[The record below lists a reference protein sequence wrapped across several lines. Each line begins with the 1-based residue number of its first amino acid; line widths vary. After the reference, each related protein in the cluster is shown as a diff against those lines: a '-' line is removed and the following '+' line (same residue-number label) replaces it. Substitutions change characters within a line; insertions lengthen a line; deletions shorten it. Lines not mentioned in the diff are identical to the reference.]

1 MGASMARFLW
11 VVAVVAACGGEAD
24 STPRDTNREG
34 DADAVDSDTD
44 SLRADAD
51 DGLDDM
57 EADGADLE
65 DLDTNDTGAAD
76 LGDSEVPVDTVEVD
90 GVEVE
95 QDTAP
100 TPVLTGWTWQT
111 LPELPRILQE
121 HATVALAGEIVML
134 GGFEN
139 LSLVDAVVHY
149 DPVGRVFRGGTPLPR
164 ALHHVN
170 AAVVEGRL
178 MVLGALEGFAFAAR
192 GEVWVLEDGAWK
204 ARAAMPVGRQRGS
217 AGVAVVGDDVYL
229 VGGFRAGA
237 VDDVD
242 VYRGAEDR
250 WERLP
255 DLPGARDHGGA
266 VAVDGLVYA
275 VGGRQGGIGSIEA
288 DLWRFDPGSPELG
301 WVALPP
307 MPTARGGFALGVVHG
322 RIVVVGGEGNPSD
335 PSGVFAQ
342 AELYDP
348 AAERWYRLAD
358 MPAPRHGMQAVAIG
372 GVLYV
377 PGGADVEA
385 FGATRTFQALTAP

>member
-1 MGASMARFLW
+1 MGRFLW

-24 STPRDTNREG
+24 TAPRDVSPQG
-34 DADAVDSDTD
+34 DTDAVVPDSDTA
-44 SLRADAD
+44 LA
-51 DGLDDM
+51 
-57 EADGADLE
+57 EVPDGADAPDPEDLE
-65 DLDTNDTGAAD
+65 DVDTDDSSSAD
-76 LGDSEVPVDTVEVD
+76 LDDGAPGDMIEAD
-90 GVEVE
+90 GVEVD
-95 QDTAP
+95 QDSAS
-100 TPVLTGWTWQT
+100 TPVLPGWTWQS

-121 HATVALAGEIVML
+121 HATVVFGGETTML

-139 LSLVDAVVHY
+139 LSLIDTVVHY
-149 DPVGRVFRGGTPLPR
+149 DPVGRVFRNGTPLPR

-178 MVLGALEGFAFAAR
+178 MVLGALEGFAFAAK
-192 GEVWVLEDGAWK
+192 GDVWVLEDGTWK
-204 ARAAMPVGRQRGS
+204 TRASMPVGRQRGS
-217 AGVAVVGDDVYL
+217 AGVAVVGGDVYL

-250 WERLP
+250 WERLA

-266 VAVDGLVYA
+266 VAVDGLIYA
-275 VGGRQGGIGSIEA
+275 VGGRQGGIGSVEA
-288 DLWRFDPGSPELG
+288 DLWRFDPDAPELG

-307 MPTARGGFALGVVHG
+307 MPTARGGFALGVVAG
-322 RIVVVGGEGNPSD
+322 QIIVVGGEGNASD
-335 PSGVFAQ
+335 PSGVFPQ

-348 AAERWYRLAD
+348 AAERWYRLPD

-372 GVLYV
+372 DVLYV